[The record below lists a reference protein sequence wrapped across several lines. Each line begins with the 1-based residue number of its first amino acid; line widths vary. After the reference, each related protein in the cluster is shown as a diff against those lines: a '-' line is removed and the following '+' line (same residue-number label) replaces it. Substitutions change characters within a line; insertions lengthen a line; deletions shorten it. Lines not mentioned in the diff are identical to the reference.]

1 MKNKQKAFE
10 FLFPKGYLTEGK
22 GTVKLHVTGFSFFH
36 VTHVYKA
43 TLTEPED
50 YDGEDIY
57 FEDTLDLG
65 QLLINDEF
73 DFYGGTCEIKED
85 VNDRIL
91 GFGNIVMKYFREIFK
106 EADSMFLSKVEDL
119 FHDEDER
126 ITDGGDGNEFFDMIP
141 KAFWG
146 NPNFVEEL
154 GEYMYNIASEAYN
167 DDYDFQ
173 NSLDDDFN
181 RRYAEEKA
189 DYDADYQQEAAEA
202 WYSDM
207 LSKLGL

>member
-1 MKNKQKAFE
+1 
-10 FLFPKGYLTEGK
+10 
-22 GTVKLHVTGFSFFH
+22 
-36 VTHVYKA
+36 
-43 TLTEPED
+43 
-50 YDGEDIY
+50 
-57 FEDTLDLG
+57 
-65 QLLINDEF
+65 
-73 DFYGGTCEIKED
+73 
-85 VNDRIL
+85 
-91 GFGNIVMKYFREIFK
+91 
-106 EADSMFLSKVEDL
+106 
-119 FHDEDER
+119 
-126 ITDGGDGNEFFDMIP
+126 MIP

-154 GEYMYNIASEAYN
+154 GKYMYDIASEAYN

-173 NSLDDDFN
+173 NSLDDDYN